1 MEEKIPLFP
10 LKMVPF
16 PGEMINLHIFEPRY
30 KDLVNDTLNHEKRFG
45 IPPFI
50 NKKIDFGTLM
60 LITDVAKVYEDGR
73 MDIITNGIRVF
84 KILDYDNP
92 SKGKKYA
99 EGYVEYLDNDP
110 AEDPLMKSIFIEKVE
125 EFFILINEL
134 EKSQIQDDVKSF
146 DVIHRLGLTL
156 EMEYEILKM
165 EREVERQEYIIDYLE
180 QTIPVLRRVEKAKEK
195 IRMNGHFRYFDAI
208 NF

>member
-16 PGEMINLHIFEPRY
+16 PGEEINLHIFEPRY
-30 KDLVNDTLNHEKRFG
+30 KDLVNDILDVEKRFG

-50 NKKIDFGTLM
+50 HKKIDFGTLM
-60 LITDVAKVYEDGR
+60 EITKVVKVYDDGR

-84 KILDYDNP
+84 KILDYKNP
-92 SKGKKYA
+92 AGKKKYA
-99 EGYVEYLDNDP
+99 EGFVEYLENDP
-110 AEDPLMKSIFIEKVE
+110 TEDPLMKSIFIEKIE
-125 EFFILINEL
+125 EFFTLINEL
-134 EKSQIQDDVKSF
+134 GKIQIEENVKSF
-146 DVIHRLGLTL
+146 DVIHKLGLTL

-165 EREVERQEYIIDYLE
+165 EREVERQEYIIDYLD
-180 QTIPVLRRVEKAKEK
+180 QTIPVLQRVEKAKK
-195 IRMNGHFRYFDAI
+195 IIRLNGHFRYFDAI